1 MSPLP
6 PLDSASFDAMLP
18 LSVHLLSEEQ
28 CSPARQ
34 RETRLALRV
43 LAAPSE
49 TPEEPDPMLVRLEAK
64 LDLALEISLLGHH
77 PDRPPL
83 TRCRLGLDSIAWL
96 SDHPWRVGDTVQI
109 ALSPNPDSAL
119 MLFMAARIE
128 AQCPTPDEAYAITA
142 RLQLPADEQTG
153 PLWER
158 WVFRRH
164 RRAILER

>member
-1 MSPLP
+1 MNALP
-6 PLDSASFDAMLP
+6 ALDSASFDARLP
-18 LSVHLLSEEQ
+18 LSVQLLSEEE

-49 TPEEPDPMLVRLEAK
+49 MPEEPDPMLVRLEAK
-64 LDLALEISLLGHH
+64 LDLALEIALLGHH
-77 PDRPPL
+77 PERPAL
-83 TRCRLGLDSIAWL
+83 TPCRLGLDSIAWL

-109 ALSPNPDSAL
+109 ALMPNPDSAL
-119 MLFMAARIE
+119 MLFLAAHIE
-128 AQCPTPDEAYAITA
+128 AQTPTPDESYAITA
-142 RLQLPADEQTG
+142 RLQLPADEQTS

>member
-1 MSPLP
+1 MDSLP
-6 PLDSASFDAMLP
+6 RLDSASFDALLP
-18 LSVHLLSEEQ
+18 LSVQQLSEGQ

-43 LAAPSE
+43 LAAPTE

-64 LDLALEISLLGHH
+64 LDLALEVSLLAHH
-77 PDRPPL
+77 PERPPL
-83 TRCRLGLDSIAWL
+83 LHCRLGLESIAWL
-96 SDHPWRVGDTVQI
+96 SDHPWRSGDIVQL

-119 MLFMAARIE
+119 MLFLAAQIE
-128 AQCPTPDEAYAITA
+128 AQSPTPDENYAITA
-142 RLQLPADEQTG
+142 RLLFPADELTG

>member
-1 MSPLP
+1 MNALP
-6 PLDSASFDAMLP
+6 ALDSASFDARLP
-18 LSVHLLSEEQ
+18 LSVQLLSEEE

-64 LDLALEISLLGHH
+64 LDLTLEIALLSHH

-83 TRCRLGLDSIAWL
+83 TPCRLGLESIAWL

-109 ALSPNPDSAL
+109 ALMPNPDSAL
-119 MLFMAARIE
+119 MLFLAAHIE
-128 AQCPTPDEAYAITA
+128 AQTPTPDESYAITA
-142 RLQLPADEQTG
+142 RLQLPADEQTS